1 MTPFHAEGHSLTYR
15 ERRHRSPRMWPTP
28 GPTEALLAS
37 SPIGGEHEIL
47 VESIFSAKSWRF
59 PRRVVRVAKAD

>member
-1 MTPFHAEGHSLTYR
+1 
-15 ERRHRSPRMWPTP
+15 MWPTP